1 MGTSGHSLPEQQ
13 SSSITADILTCL
25 NLLRCMMRTS
35 GKVQRLS
42 VMLPC
47 CSCLQCGHRHAS
59 SGASYKEGAWAG
71 INFQIP
77 RPLSLHHRPSA
88 APGPAQTLT
97 RAPHPPPAFT
107 KLTGRAGFRWCF
119 SK

>member
-1 MGTSGHSLPEQQ
+1 MQREDSMNCSDSEATVLGENKSQERNAQEQAVLLKRCSWQVTLWLNKQ

-47 CSCLQCGHRHAS
+47 
-59 SGASYKEGAWAG
+59 
-71 INFQIP
+71 
-77 RPLSLHHRPSA
+77 
-88 APGPAQTLT
+88 
-97 RAPHPPPAFT
+97 
-107 KLTGRAGFRWCF
+107 
-119 SK
+119 